1 MNKNI
6 VAVMAVSTL
15 GLVGA
20 AAADGHLMWEANE
33 GAYVYFVNLAD
44 GDTVTGP
51 VLVQMGLSGMGVAPA
66 GTDREGTGHHHLL
79 VNRAPMG
86 EGPDGNEEWL
96 FGLLADENHI
106 HYGGGQTEAVLE
118 LGPGTHTLQMVFGD
132 AGHVPFGPQMVSEQI
147 TITVE

>member
-1 MNKNI
+1 MKSLLGI
-6 VAVMAVSTL
+6 ATVATFGL
-15 GLVGA
+15 GVA
-20 AAADGHLMWEANE
+20 ANADGHLAWEATE
-33 GAYVYFVNLAD
+33 GAYVYFINLED
-44 GDTVTGP
+44 GDTVSGP

-86 EGPDGNEEWL
+86 EGPDGEEEWQ

-106 HYGGGQTEAVLE
+106 HYGAGQTEAMLD
-118 LGPGTHTLQMVFGD
+118 LPAGTHTIQMVFGD